1 MSGEKYFDIVVG
13 GHLCLDIIP
22 TIKGE
27 KVHTIS
33 DFMIPGKLIEVD
45 KAVLSTGGSVS
56 NTGITLKKL
65 GLNVSFMAKVGED
78 HFGKVIIDILNN
90 YGATDGIIKDK
101 NYSSSY
107 TVVIAIPGIDR
118 IFLHN
123 PGANNF
129 FYTDDLNFEIIK
141 KAKIFHF
148 GYPPLMSSFFENRG
162 EELKKL
168 FAAVKELSVSTSLDM
183 ALPDPK
189 SESGKADWDAILRK
203 TLPYV
208 DFFEPSLEE
217 ALYFVNKERFLE
229 LRRKGVDINRELDID
244 EIREIGETFVQYGA
258 KIVIIKIGERGIYL
272 KSSDEKE
279 ISSIGIFNNKLKE
292 EWSNREILSPAFKAE
307 KIASATGAGDSAIGG
322 FLAAIVK
329 GKTPEESLKIASAV
343 GYENLQ
349 ALDAISGIKSWDET
363 LEIMKNLKVNKIPPE
378 KSFLWDEGKELW
390 YGLNDDKKR

>member
-1 MSGEKYFDIVVG
+1 MKSEDYFDIVVG

-22 TIKGE
+22 AIKGG

-33 DFMIPGKLIEVD
+33 EFMIPGKLIEVD

-65 GLNVSFMAKVGED
+65 GLKVSFMAKVGED

-90 YGATDGIIKDK
+90 YGATDGIMRDI
-101 NYSSSY
+101 NCSSSY

-123 PGANNF
+123 PGANNC
-129 FYTDDLNFEIIK
+129 FYADDLNFEIIK

-148 GYPPLMSSFFENRG
+148 GYPPLMRSFFENEG
-162 EELKKL
+162 EELRKL
-168 FAAVKELSVSTSLDM
+168 FAAVKGLNVSTSLDM
-183 ALPDPK
+183 ALPDPN
-189 SESGKADWDAILRK
+189 SESGKADWNKILK
-203 TLPYV
+203 KALPYV

-217 ALYFVNKERFLE
+217 ALYFVNKERFLG

-244 EIREIGETFVQYGA
+244 EIRMIGETFVRYGA
-258 KIVIIKIGERGIYL
+258 KVVIIKIGERGIYL
-272 KSSDEKE
+272 KSSGEEE
-279 ISSIGIFNNKLKE
+279 ISSISVFNDKLKKG
-292 EWSNREILSPAFKAE
+292 WSNREILSPAFKAE

-322 FLAAIVK
+322 FLAAIIK
-329 GKTPEESLKIASAV
+329 GKTPEESLKMASAV

-363 LEIMKNLKVNKIPPE
+363 LQIMKNFKVNKIPPE
-378 KSFLWDEGKELW
+378 KSFSWDGEKELW
-390 YGLNDDKKR
+390 YGLNDKKR